1 MSPRL
6 TRQTPNREAC
16 ASQKAREMTHPTHHD
31 KRWWALLALAF
42 AQFITIMDTSIIG
55 VALPDIQRA
64 LGFSPEGLSWVFNA
78 YVIAFGGLLLLGGRL
93 GDLFGARNVFVSGL
107 VVLTAGSVVAGLA
120 DSETAALTGRA
131 IQGVGAAL
139 IGPTALS
146 LLVSLFMHDPKE
158 LTKAI
163 AVFGAAAPA
172 GGTAGVFLGGVLTD
186 VLDWRWTLLINVPLA
201 LAVLAAA
208 PSVLPAGLR
217 RRERLDLLGS
227 VLATATLALA
237 VFGIVDANNAGWG
250 STQTLLVL
258 GGAVALLG
266 AFVASQKL
274 VPEPLVPLAVFR
286 ARALTGA
293 NVTLLLLGAAWIPM
307 WFMLNLYLQQVLGY
321 GAFEAGA
328 ALLPMTALIMVLM
341 VGATAR
347 VIGRFGLKAPLVA
360 GLAILAAGIGLF
372 GLISSDGG
380 FVPDVLWASLVAAA
394 GMSLAYVPA
403 LNAGLSAV
411 GPEQSGLAS
420 GLLGTSYQVG
430 SALGLAVMTSIAT
443 SYGADQLGDVTEL
456 TNGYQA
462 AFIGAA
468 GVALAAALAA
478 LTLLRNTSSATAE
491 PQDTVAETDDTTEA
505 IAA

>member
-1 MSPRL
+1 MDAVNPR
-6 TRQTPNREAC
+6 
-16 ASQKAREMTHPTHHD
+16 
-31 KRWWALLALAF
+31 RWWALFVLAF

-55 VALPDIQRA
+55 VALPDIQNA

-93 GDLFGARNVFVSGL
+93 GDLLGARNVFAAGL
-107 VVLTAGSVVAGLA
+107 VVLIAGSLAAGLA
-120 DSETAALTGRA
+120 DTETVELIGRA
-131 IQGVGAAL
+131 VQGAGAAL
-139 IGPTALS
+139 IAPTALS
-146 LLVSLFMHDPKE
+146 LVVALFAHDPKE

-186 VLDWRWTLLINVPLA
+186 VLDWRWTLLVNIPLA
-201 LAVLAAA
+201 LAVLVAA
-208 PSVLPAGLR
+208 SQLLPAGVKR
-217 RRERLDLLGS
+217 SERLDVVGS
-227 VLATATLALA
+227 VLATAALTLA

-250 STQTLLVL
+250 STQTVLALV
-258 GGAVALLG
+258 GAVALIA
-266 AFVASQKL
+266 AFVASQA
-274 VPEPLVPLAVFR
+274 VVRQPLVPLAVFR
-286 ARALTGA
+286 IRNLAAA
-293 NVTLLLLGAAWIPM
+293 NVALLLLGAAWIPM
-307 WFMLNLYLQQVLGY
+307 WFVLNLYLQQVLAY
-321 GAFEAGA
+321 GPFEAGS
-328 ALLPMTALIMVLM
+328 ALLPMTALILVLM

-347 VIGRFGLKAPLVA
+347 IIGRFGLKAPLVA

-411 GPEQSGLAS
+411 APEQAGLAS

-430 SALGLAVMTSIAT
+430 SALGLAVITSIAT
-443 SYGADQLGDVTEL
+443 GYGADELGNAAEL

-468 GVALAAALAA
+468 GVAAAAALAA
-478 LTLLRNTSSATAE
+478 LALLRNQSGAADAS
-491 PQDTVAETDDTTEA
+491 QDKVAEAESPA
-505 IAA
+505 GAEREVVAA

>member
-1 MSPRL
+1 M
-6 TRQTPNREAC
+6 TP
-16 ASQKAREMTHPTHHD
+16 STHHD
-31 KRWWALLALAF
+31 KRWLALFALAF

-55 VALPDIQRA
+55 VALPDIQQA

-93 GDLFGARNVFVSGL
+93 GDLLGARNVFAAGL
-107 VVLTAGSVVAGLA
+107 VVLTAGSLLAGLA
-120 DSETAALTGRA
+120 DSEAAELAGRA
-131 IQGVGAAL
+131 VQGVGAAL

-146 LLVSLFMHDPKE
+146 LLVGLFGHDPKE

-163 AVFGAAAPA
+163 AIFGAAAPA

-201 LAVLAAA
+201 LAVLAATPA
-208 PSVLPAGLR
+208 LLPAGIKR
-217 RRERLDLLGS
+217 PERLDLVGS
-227 VLATATLALA
+227 VVATGALALA

-250 STQTLLVL
+250 STQTVLVL
-258 GGAVALLG
+258 AGAVVLIG
-266 AFVASQKL
+266 AFLASQA
-274 VPEPLVPLAVFR
+274 VVRQPLVPLGILKIR
-286 ARALTGA
+286 NLTAA

-307 WFMLNLYLQQVLGY
+307 WFVLNLYLQQVLGY
-321 GAFEAGA
+321 GPFEAGA
-328 ALLPMTALIMVLM
+328 ALLPMTALILVLM

-360 GLAILAAGIGLF
+360 GLALLAVGIGLF
-372 GLISSDGG
+372 GLVSSEGS

-411 GPEQSGLAS
+411 APEQSGLAS

-430 SALGLAVMTSIAT
+430 SALGLAVITSIAT
-443 SYGADQLGDVTEL
+443 GYGADELGNAAEL

-462 AFIGAA
+462 AFIAA
-468 GVALAAALAA
+468 AAVAVIAALAAAV
-478 LTLLRNTSSATAE
+478 LLRRQSAAAPADGVE
-491 PQDTVAETDDTTEA
+491 LEDVHEDKALVA
-505 IAA
+505 

>member
-1 MSPRL
+1 MESAVNPR
-6 TRQTPNREAC
+6 
-16 ASQKAREMTHPTHHD
+16 
-31 KRWWALLALAF
+31 RWWALVVLAF

-64 LGFSPEGLSWVFNA
+64 LGFSPESLSWVFNA
-78 YVIAFGGLLLLGGRL
+78 YVIAFGGLLLLGGKL
-93 GDLFGARNVFVSGL
+93 GDLFGARHVFAAGL
-107 VVLTAGSVVAGLA
+107 VVLTAGSLAAGLA
-120 DSETAALTGRA
+120 DSEAVELIGRA
-131 IQGVGAAL
+131 AQGVGAAL
-139 IGPTALS
+139 IAPTALS
-146 LLVSLFMHDPKE
+146 LLVGLFAHDPGE
-158 LTKAI
+158 LTKAL

-201 LAVLAAA
+201 LLVLAATPA
-208 PSVLPAGLR
+208 LLPEGTKR
-217 RRERLDLLGS
+217 PERLDLVGS
-227 VLATATLALA
+227 VLATSALALA

-250 STQTLLVL
+250 SAQTVLVL
-258 GGAVALLG
+258 AGALVLLA
-266 AFVASQKL
+266 AFVASQAA
-274 VPEPLVPLAVFR
+274 VRQPLVPLGVLR
-286 ARALTGA
+286 VRNLTGA

-321 GAFEAGA
+321 GPFEAGS

-347 VIGRFGLKAPLVA
+347 VIGRFGLKVPLVA
-360 GLAILAAGIGLF
+360 GLGILAIGIGLF
-372 GLISSDGG
+372 GLISSTGG

-411 GPEQSGLAS
+411 APEQSGLAS

-443 SYGADQLGDVTEL
+443 GYGADQLGNAAEL

-468 GVALAAALAA
+468 AVALVGAVAAFVL
-478 LTLLRNTSSATAE
+478 LTSRQPVDVELSE
-491 PQDTVAETDDTTEA
+491 AETEDRSPA
-505 IAA
+505 QVAA

>member
-1 MSPRL
+1 MSSQL
-6 TRQTPNREAC
+6 SNR
-16 ASQKAREMTHPTHHD
+16 
-31 KRWWALLALAF
+31 RWWALVLLAF

-64 LGFSPEGLSWVFNA
+64 LGFSAEGLSWVFNA

-93 GDLFGARNVFVSGL
+93 GDLFGARNVFVAGL
-107 VVLTAGSVVAGLA
+107 IVLVGGSLLAGLA
-120 DSETAALTGRA
+120 QSEGLELAGRA
-131 IQGVGAAL
+131 VQGAGAAL
-139 IGPTALS
+139 IAPTALS
-146 LLVSLFMHDPKE
+146 LLVALFGNDPKE
-158 LTKAI
+158 LTKAL

-186 VLDWRWTLLINVPLA
+186 GLDWRWTLLINVPLA
-201 LAVLAAA
+201 VVVLAAT
-208 PSVLPAGLR
+208 PGLLPAGIR
-217 RRERLDLLGS
+217 RRERLDLVGS
-227 VLATATLALA
+227 VLVTAALALA

-250 STQTLLVL
+250 STQTVLVL
-258 GGAVALLG
+258 AGAMVLLA
-266 AFVASQKL
+266 AFVASQAL
-274 VPEPLVPLAVFR
+274 LRQPLLPLKVFR
-286 ARALTGA
+286 SGNLSAA
-293 NVTLLLLGAAWIPM
+293 NVTLVLLGGAWIPM

-321 GAFEAGA
+321 GPFEAGS

-360 GLAILAAGIGLF
+360 GLTVLAAGIGLF
-372 GLISSDGG
+372 GLVSSDGG
-380 FVPDVLWASLVAAA
+380 FVSDVLWASLVAAT
-394 GMSLAYVPA
+394 GMSLAYIPA

-411 GPEQSGLAS
+411 APEQSGLAS

-443 SYGADQLGDVTEL
+443 GYGADQIGDAAEL

-468 GVALAAALAA
+468 AVAAVGALVALVFVRSQSPAAVDQEAA
-478 LTLLRNTSSATAE
+478 TDVDAEAESA
-491 PQDTVAETDDTTEA
+491 PVAV
-505 IAA
+505 

>member
-1 MSPRL
+1 
-6 TRQTPNREAC
+6 
-16 ASQKAREMTHPTHHD
+16 
-31 KRWWALLALAF
+31 
-42 AQFITIMDTSIIG
+42 
-55 VALPDIQRA
+55 
-64 LGFSPEGLSWVFNA
+64 
-78 YVIAFGGLLLLGGRL
+78 
-93 GDLFGARNVFVSGL
+93 
-107 VVLTAGSVVAGLA
+107 
-120 DSETAALTGRA
+120 
-131 IQGVGAAL
+131 
-139 IGPTALS
+139 
-146 LLVSLFMHDPKE
+146 
-158 LTKAI
+158 
-163 AVFGAAAPA
+163 
-172 GGTAGVFLGGVLTD
+172 VFLGGVLTD

-201 LAVLAAA
+201 LVVLAATPA
-208 PSVLPAGLR
+208 LLPAGIKR
-217 RRERLDLLGS
+217 PERLDVVGS
-227 VLATATLALA
+227 ILATGALALA

-250 STQTLLVL
+250 STQTVLVL
-258 GGAVALLG
+258 AGAAALLA
-266 AFVASQKL
+266 AFVASQG
-274 VPEPLVPLAVFR
+274 VVRQPLVPLSILRVR
-286 ARALTGA
+286 NLTGA

-321 GAFEAGA
+321 GPFEAGS
-328 ALLPMTALIMVLM
+328 ALLPMTALIMLLM

-347 VIGRFGLKAPLVA
+347 VIGRFGLKAPLVLGLGVLA
-360 GLAILAAGIGLF
+360 GGIGLF

-443 SYGADQLGDVTEL
+443 SYGADQLGNAAEL

-468 GVALAAALAA
+468 GVAVLAALGA
-478 LTLLRNTSSATAE
+478 LTLLRTSSTAAA
-491 PQDTVAETDDTTEA
+491 QDTKAEIDDTPA

>member
-1 MSPRL
+1 MDAAVNPR
-6 TRQTPNREAC
+6 
-16 ASQKAREMTHPTHHD
+16 
-31 KRWWALLALAF
+31 RWWALVVLAF

-55 VALPDIQRA
+55 VALPDIQNA

-93 GDLFGARNVFVSGL
+93 GDLLGARNVFAAGL
-107 VVLTAGSVVAGLA
+107 VVLTAGSLVAGLA
-120 DSETAALTGRA
+120 DTETAELVGRA
-131 IQGVGAAL
+131 VQGAGAAL
-139 IGPTALS
+139 IAPTALS
-146 LLVSLFMHDPKE
+146 LVVALFAHDQKE

-201 LAVLAAA
+201 LGVLATT
-208 PSVLPAGLR
+208 PSLLPAGVR
-217 RRERLDLLGS
+217 RPERLDVLGS
-227 VLATATLALA
+227 VLATAALALA

-250 STQTLLVL
+250 STQTLAVL
-258 GGAVALLG
+258 GGAVALAG

-274 VPEPLVPLAVFR
+274 VHEPLVPLGVFR
-286 ARALTGA
+286 ARNLTGA

-307 WFMLNLYLQQVLGY
+307 WFMLNLYVQQVLGY
-321 GAFEAGA
+321 GPFEAGA

-372 GLISSDGG
+372 GLVSSEGS

-443 SYGADQLGDVTEL
+443 SYGADQLGNAAEL

-462 AFIGAA
+462 AFIAAA
-468 GVALAAALAA
+468 GVAALAA
-478 LTLLRNTSSATAE
+478 FVALALIRAAKAE
-491 PQDTVAETDDTTEA
+491 AGETGPEVSKA
-505 IAA
+505 VGEPERLAA

>member
-1 MSPRL
+1 
-6 TRQTPNREAC
+6 
-16 ASQKAREMTHPTHHD
+16 MTHPTHHD
-31 KRWWALLALAF
+31 KRWWALLVLAF

-55 VALPDIQRA
+55 VALPDIQAA
-64 LGFSPEGLSWVFNA
+64 LGFSPEGLSWVFNG

-93 GDLFGARNVFVSGL
+93 GDLFGARRVFAAGL
-107 VVLTAGSVVAGLA
+107 VVLTAGSLVAGLA
-120 DSETAALTGRA
+120 GSEAAALIGRA
-131 IQGVGAAL
+131 TQGVGAAL

-146 LLVSLFMHDPKE
+146 ILVSLFAHDARE

-186 VLDWRWTLLINVPLA
+186 VLDWRWTLLVNVPLA
-201 LAVLAAA
+201 VAVLAAT
-208 PSVLPAGLR
+208 PSILPAGVR
-217 RRERLDLLGS
+217 RPERLDLLGS
-227 VLATATLALA
+227 LLVTAALALA

-250 STQTLLVL
+250 STQTLVVL

-266 AFVASQKL
+266 AFVASQAL
-274 VPEPLVPLAVFR
+274 VREPLVPLGVFR
-286 ARALTGA
+286 VRNLTAA

-321 GAFEAGA
+321 GAFEAGS

-360 GLAILAAGIGLF
+360 GLGILAAGIGLF
-372 GLISSDGG
+372 GLVSSDGG
-380 FVPDVLWASLVAAA
+380 YVPDVLWASLIAAA

-430 SALGLAVMTSIAT
+430 SAIGLAVMTSIAT
-443 SYGADQLGDVTEL
+443 SFGADQLGDVTEL

-468 GVALAAALAA
+468 GVAVAAALAA
-478 LTLLRNTSSATAE
+478 VALLRTSGKAAAEAQDEDTAAE
-491 PQDTVAETDDTTEA
+491 PAAEA
-505 IAA
+505 LAA

>member
-1 MSPRL
+1 MPAQPH
-6 TRQTPNREAC
+6 TR
-16 ASQKAREMTHPTHHD
+16 
-31 KRWWALLALAF
+31 RWWALFVLAF

-64 LGFSPEGLSWVFNA
+64 LSFSPEGLSWVFNA

-93 GDLFGARNVFVSGL
+93 GDLFGARNVFATGL
-107 VVLTAGSVVAGLA
+107 VVLTAGSVLAGVA

-131 IQGVGAAL
+131 IQGAGAAL

-146 LLVSLFMHDPKE
+146 LVVSLFAHDAKE

-186 VLDWRWTLLINVPLA
+186 VLDWRWTLLVNVPLA
-201 LAVLAAA
+201 LGVLAAT
-208 PSVLPAGLR
+208 PSVLPAGVWR
-217 RRERLDLLGS
+217 PERLDVVGS
-227 VLATATLALA
+227 VLATAALALA

-250 STQTLLVL
+250 STQTVLVL
-258 GGAVALLG
+258 SGAVALLG
-266 AFVASQKL
+266 AFVASQAL
-274 VPEPLVPLAVFR
+274 VREPLVSLAVFR
-286 ARALTGA
+286 ARNLTGA

-321 GAFEAGA
+321 GPFEAGS

-360 GLAILAAGIGLF
+360 GLGILAAGIGLF

-411 GPEQSGLAS
+411 APEQSGLAS

-443 SYGADQLGDVTEL
+443 SYGADQLGNVAAL

-462 AFIGAA
+462 AFLGAA
-468 GVALAAALAA
+468 GVAVAGAFVALTVLRTASSAAAE
-478 LTLLRNTSSATAE
+478 T
-491 PQDTVAETDDTTEA
+491 QDTLPEIDDTTKA
-505 IAA
+505 VAA